1 MSGTLVQLLSD
12 LKEDETKKYVAD
24 ALEEGADPARL
35 LDEAKEGMNIVGQRF
50 SSGEYF
56 IPDLIYSGEIMKG
69 VVTLLEPKLK
79 EARGAESKRIGKV
92 VIATVEGDIHDI
104 GKDLVVFLLDVS
116 GFDVY
121 DLGVDVP
128 VQTIVDK
135 VKETNA
141 SVVGLS
147 GFLTLSFEAMKRT
160 AEGLEAVGL
169 RNKVKVMIGGGQI
182 DERVKEFVGAD
193 AYGLDAM
200 EAVKLAKQWIGG

>member
-1 MSGTLVQLLSD
+1 MSVTLVQLLSD
-12 LKEDETKKYVAD
+12 LKEDETKKYVEG
-24 ALEEGADPARL
+24 ALEKGVDPARL

-69 VVTLLEPKLK
+69 VAALLESKLK
-79 EARGAESKRIGKV
+79 EVRDTKSKKLGKV

-104 GKDLVVFLLDVS
+104 GKDLVVFLLDVN

-147 GFLTLSFEAMKRT
+147 GFLTLSFEAMKKT
-160 AEGLEAVGL
+160 VEGLEAIGL

-182 DERVKEFVGAD
+182 DGRVKDFAGAD